1 MLNMM
6 LIPVV
11 SRLINE
17 KRRWDGK
24 PSGSGVSFVKGW
36 GCISPLLGGYI
47 NPRLTSLF
55 LKVKACFGLSHSND
69 EK

>member
-1 MLNMM
+1 MM
-6 LIPVV
+6 LISVV
-11 SRLINE
+11 IRLINE
-17 KRRWDGK
+17 KRMWDGK
-24 PSGSGVSFVKGW
+24 PSGGGGGVSFVKGW

>member
-6 LIPVV
+6 LISVV

-24 PSGSGVSFVKGW
+24 PSGGGGGVSFVKGW
-36 GCISPLLGGYI
+36 GCILPLLGGLYKSQI
-47 NPRLTSLF
+47 NITIFKSQSMLRFVSQ
-55 LKVKACFGLSHSND
+55 
-69 EK
+69 